1 MKINAAICYFIF
13 LGIISV
19 FSQPPS
25 NESSPGKQP
34 EMPQAGFQ
42 GGMHCPNGN
51 PQAAEPIMTGLE
63 NPPSIPP
70 SMMMMNMTELQ
81 NLMNEINIEKPV
93 STKIIAISRGFL
105 NSFETKILKV
115 QKEELNIKEE
125 LLKDKPDMQA
135 IQNAINKKSQVFG
148 DIEFAQIK
156 RDLEIKSLL
165 SQDEYDRW
173 KSAMMKKMKQLLPR
187 IMDKNQNF
195 PEKKGPPAQGK

>member
-1 MKINAAICYFIF
+1 MKVNAAICYFIF
-13 LGIISV
+13 LGVISV

-25 NESSPGKQP
+25 NESSLSKQP

-51 PQAAEPIMTGLE
+51 SQAPEPIMSGLE
-63 NPPSIPP
+63 NPPL
-70 SMMMMNMTELQ
+70 MMMNITELQ
-81 NLMNEINIEKPV
+81 TLMNEINIEKPV
-93 STKIIAISRGFL
+93 STKILAISRGFL

-125 LLKDKPDMQA
+125 LLKDKPDMQT
-135 IQNAINKKSQVFG
+135 IQNAINKKSQAFG

-156 RDLEIKSLL
+156 RDVEIKSLL

-173 KSAMMKKMKQLLPR
+173 KSAMMKKMKQFLPQNK
-187 IMDKNQNF
+187 DKNQNF
-195 PEKKGPPAQGK
+195 SEKKGPAKSGR